1 MTFLDDGT
9 CVIKKQYSDEEI
21 LAVLAE
27 SRQTRKRL
35 RTLGKVT
42 KTVAAYRLTEMRHLR
57 AVEKL
62 ATWRR
67 THGYYRIAD
76 DDNHWASRPVLLTP
90 EQFTASLWSELNAM
104 KDAISMPVRDGS
116 WQKTKRFIDEL
127 KQGTVSLS
135 NKEFA
140 TIKRFVER
148 RGRDTAHAT
157 VGPADTAQYR
167 SPRSPALEIPSDVR
181 ACMDENE
188 EGMVDPERD

>member
-1 MTFLDDGT
+1 
-9 CVIKKQYSDEEI
+9 
-21 LAVLAE
+21 
-27 SRQTRKRL
+27 
-35 RTLGKVT
+35 
-42 KTVAAYRLTEMRHLR
+42 
-57 AVEKL
+57 
-62 ATWRR
+62 
-67 THGYYRIAD
+67 
-76 DDNHWASRPVLLTP
+76 
-90 EQFTASLWSELNAM
+90 M

-140 TIKRFVER
+140 MIKRFVER

-167 SPRSPALEIPSDVR
+167 SPRSPTLEIPSDVR